1 MQMVTHP
8 RVQDY
13 QHIFEIVEK
22 FATEENLYVRQHAT
36 VPMIELARRRFAKVD
51 ANTRFMSDQ
60 LANRI
65 KTLALRMVDENIA
78 YPAVLEWVAHVI
90 WYIQDLDH
98 GTALKILKQLLSIDQ
113 SEAANDISSMMIY
126 FASFRQNQFKHL
138 DPFNPDDIRNLLKDK
153 LANGSGHFRET
164 AANHFKA
171 ILDRSEM
178 EFDTLVPYLEAL
190 VNGPSGPVV
199 NHHFYQIA
207 AKQAAA
213 HPDIVG
219 RLIELAV
226 LGELK
231 SLDSGGR
238 EVWHPRDFSEALHVI
253 EQAGPEHKERIA
265 QVRKSMEPY
274 RQKGRL
280 HDFYDF

>member
-1 MQMVTHP
+1 MILSNAADDPEGKFNDHLRTKQGKSSRLIRTVRGRLCWLLMQMVTHP

-78 YPAVLEWVAHVI
+78 YPVVLEWVAHVI

-126 FASFRQNQFKHL
+126 SHSSDKISLSTLTHSTQTTSEICLRTSLQTGADTFERQRLTTSKQSWIVAKWSLTRWFRTS
-138 DPFNPDDIRNLLKDK
+138 K
-153 LANGSGHFRET
+153 L
-164 AANHFKA
+164 
-171 ILDRSEM
+171 
-178 EFDTLVPYLEAL
+178 
-190 VNGPSGPVV
+190 
-199 NHHFYQIA
+199 
-207 AKQAAA
+207 
-213 HPDIVG
+213 
-219 RLIELAV
+219 
-226 LGELK
+226 
-231 SLDSGGR
+231 
-238 EVWHPRDFSEALHVI
+238 W
-253 EQAGPEHKERIA
+253 
-265 QVRKSMEPY
+265 
-274 RQKGRL
+274 
-280 HDFYDF
+280 